1 MTHAAQ
7 AVIIT
12 RCWQFPAGKSN
23 PKQNESLITCHIAA
37 VLYGRG
43 AIGFISNNIA
53 KKLLGANRTQSSSV
67 VEISW
72 APSGFQQ
79 KENLETSQ
87 VQVVP
92 ELQQDI
98 VLGDSTEELLQ
109 SVHITSPQDQAL
121 SASCFDQNL
130 SHQFRTQQDFERHGI
145 IPVNQQSQ
153 DKFRHLLNL
162 YQQKSSPSRLQD
174 TSDSGPENVEKSL
187 QYNSEILLSSAS
199 DATSHVSSDENWV
212 ITLGGGSRPSMS
224 SPRLTYLNSSAG
236 TSKQDAWEVPTEALS
251 SNSHPDSPT
260 SGWSLVEGHR
270 STTPEEVG
278 DNQEVNEHRLNGFEM
293 HPSHQFWEWDSQ
305 RQQWRRRGRTGLDER
320 DWFTDTLSQ

>member
-12 RCWQFPAGKSN
+12 RCWQFPADKSY
-23 PKQNESLITCHIAA
+23 PKTNESLITCHIAA

-43 AIGFISNNIA
+43 AIGFISNSIA
-53 KKLLGANRTQSSSV
+53 KKLLGANRTQSSCV

-72 APSGFQQ
+72 APFGCQQ

-109 SVHITSPQDQAL
+109 SIHITSPQDQVP
-121 SASCFDQNL
+121 SATCFAQSL
-130 SHQFRTQQDFERHGI
+130 SHQFRTQQDFERHGVV
-145 IPVNQQSQ
+145 PVNQQSQ
-153 DKFRHLLNL
+153 DKFRHLLSL
-162 YQQKSSPSRLQD
+162 YQQKAQPPHLQD
-174 TSDSGPENVEKSL
+174 TSDSGPKKVEKAL
-187 QYNSEILLSSAS
+187 QSNSEILLSSTS
-199 DATSHVSSDENWV
+199 DATSYVGSDENWV
-212 ITLGGGSRPSMS
+212 MALGGGSRPSMS
-224 SPRLTYLNSSAG
+224 SPRLAYLNSSAG
-236 TSKQDAWEVPTEALS
+236 TSKQDAWEVPTEEMS
-251 SNSHPDSPT
+251 SNPNAHSPT
-260 SGWSLVEGHR
+260 SGWSLVEGHS
-270 STTPEEVG
+270 STTPEEVEEH
-278 DNQEVNEHRLNGFEM
+278 QEVNEPRLDDFEM
-293 HPSHQFWEWDSQ
+293 HPGHQFWEWDSQ